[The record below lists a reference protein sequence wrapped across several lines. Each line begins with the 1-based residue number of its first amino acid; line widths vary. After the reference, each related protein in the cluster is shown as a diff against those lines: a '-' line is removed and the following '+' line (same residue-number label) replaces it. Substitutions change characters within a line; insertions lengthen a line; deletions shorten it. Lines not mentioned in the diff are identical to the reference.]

1 MKKIFLSALIGAS
14 FLISCDNKNEAEPE
28 VQFDSKISNL
38 NYRVNTIVPAS
49 GKDLTV
55 NLKEVQDS
63 RCPSNVVCVTMGA
76 AVVGFAISDGN
87 NNADVQVKFSGDGK
101 NSGIETFSLDGQNY
115 ALKVTEVLPYPET
128 SKTPSLEDYHVGLS
142 IVKL

>member
-1 MKKIFLSALIGAS
+1 MKKLILSALIGAS
-14 FLISCDNKNEAEPE
+14 FLISCNNKNDAEPE

-38 NYRVNTIVPAS
+38 NYRVNTVVPAS

-63 RCPSNVVCVTMGA
+63 RCPSNAVCITMGV
-76 AVVGFAISDGN
+76 AVINFAISVGTD
-87 NNADVQVKFSGDGK
+87 NADVQVKFSGDGK
-101 NSGIETFSLDGQNY
+101 NSGIETFSLGGQNY
-115 ALKVTEVLPYPET
+115 AMKVTEVLPYPET
-128 SKTPSLEDYHVGLS
+128 SKTPAVEDYHVGLS